1 MERLSHIP
9 NVPCLARGARARARA
24 SPTYS
29 LQLFDKDGGVIC
41 CEWDRERGDGK
52 AGRKDLA
59 FGIVSAYMLASIIMW
74 DWSVKRDSFVSSY
87 NYN

>member
-1 MERLSHIP
+1 MS
-9 NVPCLARGARARARA
+9 G
-24 SPTYS
+24 T
-29 LQLFDKDGGVIC
+29 
-41 CEWDRERGDGK
+41 DRERGDGK